1 MAFEKQTLHISGLL
15 SELQEKECALLSQGE
30 ELVRCKQELDG
41 LKNNKEEEMTL
52 TVKEWGERQDEKRA
66 EISKQLSQERE
77 SAVTFHSPKSPAH
90 DFSAP
95 TDASQPK
102 MGTLATEKLSSRG
115 SKDDEAMWPGENPGS
130 VDSNKPQNHHDSAC
144 VMAEDQCSQQEET
157 ADTVTELL
165 ALQRENQLLKQR
177 TEGWTVSETTNPTL
191 QSDIENQ
198 EDQVKQGQSTMNVSC
213 LPEPTTRSAQI
224 ITEGP
229 ESLLKNVKQ
238 IEDEG
243 QDLEMD
249 NKRTTRAEEEQN
261 EVSEVCI
268 DQLQQQVMTMNYL
281 TQGCY

>member
-15 SELQEKECALLSQGE
+15 SELQEKERALLSQGE

-52 TVKEWGERQDEKRA
+52 TVKESGDGGEGGERQDEKGA

-90 DFSAP
+90 DFNAP
-95 TDASQPK
+95 KDASQPK

-115 SKDDEAMWPGENPGS
+115 SKDDEAMWPGENAGS

-165 ALQRENQLLKQR
+165 AVQRENQLLKQR
-177 TEGWTVSETTNPTL
+177 TEGWTVSETTNPAL
-191 QSDIENQ
+191 QSDSENQ

-224 ITEGP
+224 IAEGP

-261 EVSEVCI
+261 EVSDVCI
-268 DQLQQQVMTMNYL
+268 DQLQQQVMTE
-281 TQGCY
+281 